1 MTAVAYLGGGR
12 MAQAM
17 ADRLLDAG
25 HSITMYNR
33 TPAKLA
39 ALAERGVAVASSP
52 AAAVEGAS
60 VVFSS
65 VTNDDASEAVWMGEA
80 GAFSGALA
88 PGTIVVE
95 HSTMSYDW
103 VLELSAAAAARGLRY
118 VDCPV
123 AGRPD
128 AAAAGD
134 LIVFAGAAAGDLDE
148 IRPMLEPISREIFR
162 FGDPGAGTAFKLIY
176 NLMGVSQIVAL
187 AEGLAAAERAGI
199 DLTTAATAFA
209 HGNTGSGHVIKH
221 GPFMAEGV
229 HEDPPGFTPAGRVK
243 DSGYGVALEERLGIH
258 PRVGRAALETY
269 QRMVDAGLADVAD
282 SRLIDFVRAGGQ
294 PSGT

>member
-1 MTAVAYLGGGR
+1 VSSIAYLGGGR

-17 ADRLLDAG
+17 CDRLLQAG

-33 TPAKLA
+33 TPSKLA
-39 ALAERGVAVASSP
+39 DLAARGVRVEATP
-52 AAAVEGAS
+52 AAAVAGAT

-65 VTNDDASEAVWMGEA
+65 VTNDDASRAVWTGVD
-80 GAFSGALA
+80 GAFTGDMPA
-88 PGTIVVE
+88 GTIVVE

-103 VLELSAAAAARGLRY
+103 VLELAERAAERGLRY

-134 LIVFAGAAAGDLDE
+134 LIVFGGAAEADLE
-148 IRPMLEPISREIFR
+148 AVRPMLEPISREIFR
-162 FGDPGAGTAFKLIY
+162 FGPPGSGTAFKLIY

-221 GPFMAEGV
+221 GPFMAEGI

-243 DSGYGVALEERLGIH
+243 DSGYGVELEERLGIT

-269 QRMVDAGLADVAD
+269 QLMVADGLADVAD
-282 SRLIDFVRAGGQ
+282 SRLIDFVRTAGRAD
-294 PSGT
+294 